1 MEAIKKEL
9 SEEMLNEVNGG
20 KADKEEKLD
29 MNENIH
35 IIYTS
40 PIIVGE
46 GEEKLESGPHRN

>member
-9 SEEMLNEVNGG
+9 SKEMLNEVNGG